1 MPDGK
6 KRPRGP
12 TRPGLVGTPFV
23 GKRVER
29 YLEVLRATG
38 EKVLGR
44 HEVGVGVQAVDNRRH
59 AHPEFQEDE
68 QEALRLYRAETIV
81 AEIQRRG
88 VKGVEE
94 PIFWQGVIVG
104 HVVRYSDKCLMAL
117 AKYQIE
123 GFRDSVKIDQKT
135 EVTTTLTL
143 ADMKGLPPDE
153 LALVKEFLAKIQAL
167 RKKKKAEEK

>member
-1 MPDGK
+1 MSNGE

-12 TRPGLVGTPFV
+12 TRPGLSGTPFV
-23 GKRVER
+23 GERVER

-38 EKVLGR
+38 EKVLAR
-44 HEVGVGVQAVDNRRH
+44 HEVGVGNQAVDRRRL
-59 AHPEFQEDE
+59 AHPEFRENE
-68 QEALRLYRAETIV
+68 EEALRLYRAETIV

-88 VKGVEE
+88 ITGVEE
-94 PIFWQGVIVG
+94 PVYWQGQVVG
-104 HVVRYSDKCLMAL
+104 FKVAYSDKCLLAL

-143 ADMKGLPPDE
+143 ADMKELPPDE
-153 LALVKEFLAKIQAL
+153 LKVIKEAVAKIKAL
-167 RKKKKAEEK
+167 RKEKEA